1 MNGAS
6 GMNRLG
12 ATSATDSGA
21 ADAPGITVPEALLL
35 PDAAVAVIVVGDV
48 ARARR
53 VVTRRIVAG
62 VISRTICVAG
72 ARAGPV
78 IVRRGQCATD
88 NGTADDPGRHARGD
102 AALRLGRC
110 TGRKGHSGD
119 GSDCQ
124 ERLLHWL
131 DLSSKTRGNSLG
143 VKFHTS
149 LE

>member
-53 VVTRRIVAG
+53 VVARRIVARA
-62 VISRTICVAG
+62 ISRTIGVAG
-72 ARAGPV
+72 TRAGSV
-78 IVRRGQCATD
+78 IVGGGQPPTEK
-88 NGTADDPGRHARGD
+88 GPADDSGCHARRD
-102 AALRLGRC
+102 AA
-110 TGRKGHSGD
+110 
-119 GSDCQ
+119 
-124 ERLLHWL
+124 
-131 DLSSKTRGNSLG
+131 
-143 VKFHTS
+143 
-149 LE
+149 

>member
-53 VVTRRIVAG
+53 VVARRIVARA
-62 VISRTICVAG
+62 ISRTICVAG
-72 ARAGPV
+72 TRAGSV
-78 IVRRGQCATD
+78 IVRRGQRATN
-88 NGTADDPGRHARGD
+88 NGAADDTGCHARGD
-102 AALRLGRC
+102 AALCLGWC

-131 DLSSKTRGNSLG
+131 TFRAKHAGTL
-143 VKFHTS
+143 
-149 LE
+149 

>member
-53 VVTRRIVAG
+53 VVARRIVAG
-62 VISRTICVAG
+62 AISRTICVAG

-78 IVRRGQCATD
+78 VVRRGQRPTD
-88 NGTADDPGRHARGD
+88 NGAPDDAGGHARGIS
-102 AALRLGRC
+102 ALRRGWFNAL
-110 TGRKGHSGD
+110 KSPNGD
-119 GSDCQ
+119 
-124 ERLLHWL
+124 
-131 DLSSKTRGNSLG
+131 
-143 VKFHTS
+143 
-149 LE
+149 